1 MDNRKSDIIKIDVD
15 AVLRQRIPGLRKILP
30 GCAVRGIERLICQDD
45 MNQLLESNHG
55 KRDAD
60 FCRGVLEEL
69 NVSLKVDGILPDPSH
84 KRVVIVSNHPLGGL
98 DSIAMIDWL
107 CRYFRGNIHF
117 LVNDLLM
124 AIEPLRGVFLP
135 INKHGRQSRQAL
147 NDIDNAM
154 AGDNPIVIFPAG
166 LVSRRGKGGVISDLE
181 WKKMF
186 VTKAIQHKRD
196 IIPAYFGGNNSA
208 FFYNFAKWRKRL
220 GVKFNIEMILLPRE
234 VFKCRN
240 RQFTLSFGEMIE
252 WESLKKDRD
261 PGHAAQ
267 KIKETVY
274 ALAPKT
280 EKYI

>member
-98 DSIAMIDWL
+98 DGIAMIDWL

-135 INKHGRQSRQAL
+135 
-147 NDIDNAM
+147 D
-154 AGDNPIVIFPAG
+154 
-166 LVSRRGKGGVISDLE
+166 
-181 WKKMF
+181 
-186 VTKAIQHKRD
+186 
-196 IIPAYFGGNNSA
+196 
-208 FFYNFAKWRKRL
+208 RKS
-220 GVKFNIEMILLPRE
+220 V
-234 VFKCRN
+234 V
-240 RQFTLSFGEMIE
+240 
-252 WESLKKDRD
+252 
-261 PGHAAQ
+261 
-267 KIKETVY
+267 
-274 ALAPKT
+274 
-280 EKYI
+280 